1 MRTGRGYT
9 LRMPE
14 DLAGFIRGM
23 HPGLK
28 KKVRASLE
36 IILSDPT
43 SGKALRDDL
52 TGLKS
57 FRIGRFRIVYKVSR
71 REVQVVAIGPRSRIY
86 EVTSRLLARQERA
99 HVKKPS

>member
-1 MRTGRGYT
+1 MA
-9 LRMPE
+9 E
-14 DLAGFIRGM
+14 DLAGLIRGM

-52 TGLKS
+52 TGLRS
-57 FRIGRFRIVYKVSR
+57 FEIGRFRIVYKASR
-71 REVQVVAIGPRSRIY
+71 TEVQVVATGPRSRIY
-86 EVTSRLLARQERA
+86 EETSRLIRRGQA
-99 HVKKPS
+99 HSKKPS